1 MIKKLNVV
9 KTFIEKY
16 KKSPY
21 SIGAERLSIGDKYA
35 ILRYKTN
42 SDRTSSIKK
51 LRKAG
56 IPAKLM
62 VKNTESK
69 AFMYRYE
76 LTVWYK

>member
-1 MIKKLNVV
+1 MTKKLNVV

-16 KKSPY
+16 RKSPY
-21 SIGAERLSIGDKYA
+21 SIGAGRIAIGDKRA
-35 ILRYKTN
+35 TLRYETN
-42 SDRTSSIKK
+42 FDRTSSIKK

-62 VKNTESK
+62 VKNTASK

-76 LTVWYK
+76 LTIWYE